1 MPTKNDIEDF
11 LAQRRIAFVGVS
23 RDPKQFANR
32 ICHALKQKGYQL
44 YPVNPHAEQMDGER
58 CYSGVANLPE
68 PVDGALIMVPP
79 RAATEVVR
87 QCADAGIRRV
97 WLGRGVESPEAVS
110 YCREHG
116 IVVVDGACPMM
127 FAEPVGFAHACHR
140 FLVGLTEGLPK

>member
-87 QCADAGIRRV
+87 QCADAGIRRL
-97 WLGRGVESPEAVS
+97 WLGRVLNRQRRSATAGSTASSWWTAPA
-110 YCREHG
+110 R
-116 IVVVDGACPMM
+116 
-127 FAEPVGFAHACHR
+127 
-140 FLVGLTEGLPK
+140 